1 MTTLGVPEAALRAA
15 GPRWRVPPAPVL
27 AGTVLLLF
35 AVVAARPEWFAVHS
49 PTASDLGAALRPPG
63 PEHPFGTDQLGRDV
77 FARVAHGAWPSL
89 SIGVG
94 ATALGVLLGTAV
106 GSVSAFGGRLLDRVM
121 MRAVDVG
128 LAFPELLL
136 ALIVLTVL
144 GPGPVNVLVAI
155 GLAAAPGYARL
166 VRSRVLVVRESAY
179 VQAAVVM
186 GIPRPLIVLRHVLP
200 NTLGPVSV
208 LATISAGTAIVL
220 SAGLS
225 FLGFGPQPPA
235 AEWGLML
242 SEGRDHLQRAWWI
255 AVFPGAAV
263 TTVVVAVTVVGRW
276 LKARLDGGPQ

>member
-1 MTTLGVPEAALRAA
+1 MTTLGVPEAALWAA
-15 GPRWRVPPAPVL
+15 TPRWRVPLAPVL
-27 AGTVLLLF
+27 AGAVLLLF
-35 AVVAARPEWFAVHS
+35 AAVAARPEWFAVHS

-94 ATALGVLLGTAV
+94 ATALGVLLGTAA

-166 VRSRVLVVRESAY
+166 VRSRMLVVRESAY

-208 LATISAGTAIVL
+208 LATISAGTAIVV